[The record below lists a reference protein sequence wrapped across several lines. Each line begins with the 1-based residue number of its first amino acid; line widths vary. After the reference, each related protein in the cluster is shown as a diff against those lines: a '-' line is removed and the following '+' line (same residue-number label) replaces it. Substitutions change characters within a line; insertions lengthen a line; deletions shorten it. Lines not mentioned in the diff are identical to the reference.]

1 MGQLEELMA
10 HRQSVESNIEKSF
23 GTGFDLNDEFEKAR
37 SGVYKDTAE
46 NRRLKRVGQK
56 YGSSAAPDQG
66 GATPQGKKAEEG
78 GQKPEG
84 KADSG
89 KLANYASGASD
100 DALKRAA
107 ADKNAAPEVKAAA
120 QAELK
125 KRGGGE
131 NSGNNGEKGYDETYL
146 KKLLSG
152 ETDSNDILNIDSN
165 ETGKDSKFGEFS
177 LREFYR
183 AVNDFN
189 NASEKELSKLEKVS
203 KKDYKEN
210 PIPHY
215 AAYLKAIDVIRDL
228 RKNGDEN
235 FKEKSSKTEQSPAE
249 KRKENV
255 ANNSVNLVNGLKNS
269 GEVEMDWL
277 TTKSGIKALKKFR
290 KAAMEFSKKNP
301 DAEFTPEMCEAIAG
315 LPIDEFIE
323 EYGEYNGIEDY
334 ANAVGEYFETIG
346 DFEDSDEEDEE
357 MWKFQK
363 EMKKRI
369 SDAQNEIK
377 SAMKA
382 DQGQLRDD
390 KSGKKAMKEMQSAAA
405 KFVKNN
411 PDLKLS
417 GSDWEAIV
425 DGENLDRYK
434 HYAGFKELN
443 EAIDNYINN

>member
-1 MGQLEELMA
+1 MGQLEELQN
-10 HRQSVESNIEKSF
+10 HRLGVMDNIEKSF
-23 GTGFDLNDEFEKAR
+23 GTGFDLNDELEKAR
-37 SGVYKDTAE
+37 SGVYADNAV
-46 NRRLKRVGQK
+46 NRKLNRVGQK
-56 YGSSAAPDQG
+56 YGSEKKPDEPKGGSKQPSKEEQQG
-66 GATPQGKKAEEG
+66 SYQKMATE
-78 GQKPEG
+78 
-84 KADSG
+84 
-89 KLANYASGASD
+89 ASD
-100 DALKRAA
+100 NALKRAA
-107 ADKNAAPEVKAAA
+107 TDKNAAPEVKAAA

-131 NSGNNGEKGYDETYL
+131 NSGNNGVKGYDETYL

-152 ETDSNDILNIDSN
+152 ETNLNIDPN

-183 AVNDFN
+183 VTNDFK

-215 AAYLKAIDVIRDL
+215 AAYLKAVDVIKEG

-334 ANAVGEYFETIG
+334 ANAVEEYFETIG
-346 DFEDSDEEDEE
+346 DFEASDEEDEE

-363 EMKKRI
+363 EMKKRV
-369 SDAQNEIK
+369 SDAQVEIK
-377 SAMKA
+377 SVMKS

-390 KSGKKAMKEMQSAAA
+390 KGGKKAMKEMQSAAA

-443 EAIDNYINN
+443 EAIDNYIND